1 MLYFAKT
8 MRKRV
13 VIAILVIFFVLLTAC
28 AVIFYAR
35 GFSFDFSNK
44 KIDHTGLLSIA
55 TVPQGAQVFLDDRLT
70 SASNTTITYLK
81 PKKYKLKLTKDGFNT
96 WEKEIE
102 IRADLT
108 TEVEATLYPSI
119 PELKP
124 LTLTGAAN
132 PLTSPDGNKL
142 LYSTNDEKGAG
153 LWILDMSSGPLPF
166 KRTPH
171 QIVKNTQDLD
181 FSSAQATWSPDSA
194 TIWVKIQ
201 RNKTEGEENTRNFL
215 LDAGKLNDKLIDVT
229 ATLES
234 TLSGWQDEIN
244 KQEKLRIKKLEVVP
258 DLEKQSQEALDKQT
272 ASNSALL
279 GILKYCP
286 CDLIWSADEK
296 KVLIPK
302 AKDGS
307 FGEGATVWLLKD
319 TNPLIKTPNKFDI
332 PQAKQTFW
340 LPDSKHLVLVQEKE
354 IQIIEFDG
362 FNKVTVYSQNFENGY
377 VFSWSDGSRLVILAT
392 FNQSAGAQPNLYSI
406 NLE

>member
-1 MLYFAKT
+1 MQ
-8 MRKRV
+8 KRV
-13 VIAILVIFFVLLTAC
+13 IIAISVIFFVLLSAC

-35 GFSFDFSNK
+35 GFSFNFQDK
-44 KIDHTGLLSIA
+44 KIDRTGLLTIA
-55 TVPQGAQVFLDDRLT
+55 TKPEGAQVFLDRRLT
-70 SASNTTITYLK
+70 SATNTTITYLK
-81 PKKYKLKLTKDGFNT
+81 PKKYNLKLTKDGYNS
-96 WEKEIE
+96 WEKDIE
-102 IRADLT
+102 IKADLT

-132 PLTSPDGNKL
+132 PLASPDGNKL
-142 LYSTNDEKGAG
+142 LYSTNDEKSAG

-171 QIVKNTQDLD
+171 QIVKNAQDLD
-181 FSSAQATWSPDSA
+181 FSTAQATWSPDSQ

-215 LDAGKLNDKLIDVT
+215 LDAGKLNDKLADVT
-229 ATLES
+229 ATLDS
-234 TLSGWQDEIN
+234 TLSSWQDEIN

-258 DLEKQSQEALDKQT
+258 NLEKQSQDALDKQT
-272 ASNSALL
+272 ASDSASL
-279 GILKYCP
+279 GILIYCP
-286 CDLIWSADEK
+286 CNLIWSADEK

-307 FGEGATVWLLKD
+307 FSEGATVWLLKD
-319 TNPLIKTPNKFDI
+319 TNPLIKTPDKFDI
-332 PQAKQTFW
+332 PPAKNTFW
-340 LPDSKHLVLVQEKE
+340 LPDSKNLVLVQEKE

-362 FNKVTVYSQNFENGY
+362 TNKVIVYSQNFEDSY
-377 VFSWSDGSRLVILAT
+377 VFPWSDGSRLIILTT
-392 FNQSAGAQPNLYSI
+392 FNQSAGAPPNIYSI